1 MQSPLLGFN
10 NNVKHRGRL
19 FHIQTEDSGIRHP
32 HVITHLFAD
41 GGRILKTIKTSYAQ
55 HVGNDRLSDVVREL
69 MKEQHKTMFI
79 ALRDGAFD
87 HVFGDDPQP
96 GSARNGDGAAGSARS
111 NLGAGPGVAATR
123 APSAGVA
130 KAQQPPAARAAVGR
144 REAPDPFGGPPP
156 GAAVDVAVAAPV
168 QDSPPLAA
176 DDRGS
181 SQMRKSD
188 PDGRGKTPS
197 SGRYV
202 ASRPAAIFSTRP
214 AENGGS
220 IFGDDLISEKS
231 LDEVILSYLSEDL
244 ENSTS
249 KK

>member
-55 HVGNDRLSDVVREL
+55 HIGNDRLSAVVREL

-79 ALRDGAFD
+79 ALRDGTFD
-87 HVFGDDPQP
+87 HVFGDD
-96 GSARNGDGAAGSARS
+96 ARGASKSGEAVARTG
-111 NLGAGPGVAATR
+111 LGPGPGVAATR
-123 APSAGVA
+123 APASGGMA
-130 KAQQPPAARAAVGR
+130 KAQSQPAVARAAVGR
-144 REAPDPFGGPPP
+144 REAPDPFASAPP
-156 GAAVDVAVAAPV
+156 GIAVDMAVSPAVLEAQPVAAEESRASV
-168 QDSPPLAA
+168 
-176 DDRGS
+176 R
-181 SQMRKSD
+181 D
-188 PDGRGKTPS
+188 PEGRGRTPS

-214 AENGGS
+214 AESGGS

-244 ENSTS
+244 ESTNS

>member
-41 GGRILKTIKTSYAQ
+41 GGRILKTIKTSYAE
-55 HVGNDRLSDVVREL
+55 HVGNNRLSDVVREL

-87 HVFGDDPQP
+87 HVFGEEPP
-96 GSARNGDGAAGSARS
+96 KSGEGAPSSRN
-111 NLGAGPGVAATR
+111 NVGPGVAATR
-123 APSAGVA
+123 AAPQAAVA
-130 KAQQPPAARAAVGR
+130 KAQQRAVGR
-144 REAPDPFGGPPP
+144 REAPDPFASPTP
-156 GAAVDVAVAAPV
+156 GAAVDLAVAAPAV
-168 QDSPPLAA
+168 AA
-176 DDRGS
+176 PAVAAAQAAPVVEERPS

-244 ENSTS
+244 ESTNS